1 MATNSSVMTRYAGE
15 IETLRRA
22 AAGARA
28 KAQQA
33 AASLQRDAVAVV
45 AAASYGALRKNGTVG
60 PTIGGIDSDIV
71 AVGVLYA
78 VGQLASGTAAD
89 VAHDASVGIAAGI
102 AYNRAR
108 S

>member
-1 MATNSSVMTRYAGE
+1 MERYRAE
-15 IETLRRA
+15 IDSLRRV
-22 AAGARA
+22 AGAA
-28 KAQQA
+28 KQKANAA

-45 AAASYGALRKNGTVG
+45 AAAAYGAMRKNDTI
-60 PTIGGIDSDIV
+60 PETIGGIDADIV
-71 AVGVLYA
+71 AIGVLYA